1 MQAFAEIS
9 KLTKAFATKICR
21 TLCQVVGS
29 TTPEF
34 GSDPLARTNLVVI
47 LTGIRFG
54 DFKAM
59 YHM

>member
-9 KLTKAFATKICR
+9 KLTRAFATKICR
-21 TLCQVVGS
+21 TLFQVVGI

-34 GSDPLARTNLVVI
+34 GSDPFSRT
-47 LTGIRFG
+47 TGIRFG